1 MGYGEYPITVAQ
13 RLLNP
18 TSIPLTKNIC
28 SVIILDRF
36 AVNLV
41 TTVRLDPEDPRQ
53 LLALI
58 EHFNRTCNALSK
70 LAFESKT
77 FGWLALQRASYHWL
91 RSEYGLNAAQAVV
104 AVRKVAYAYS
114 DHKRRGHIAKFAKR
128 GAIPIYKHSFKR
140 DGTLA
145 FYGKRVPFRAAEGIP
160 LSGKHEAQLIYRRR
174 KFVLYQVYERPEGDL
189 HEATDW
195 LGCDLGIVNIL
206 TDSDEKNEPGGEID
220 ELRRKYAHRLRNLQ
234 RKGTRAAKRKLHT
247 IKGKQARFQRNFNHK
262 LSKRVVAKALDTQ
275 RGIALE
281 DLKGIRQRLTVRKP
295 QRARHAN
302 WSFAQLRQMIEY
314 KAALAGVPVTWVDP
328 RNTSRTCPKCGHVAK
343 ANRPTRAKF
352 KCVSCGFAGAA
363 DTVAAQ
369 NIRARAR
376 GDAPMVAETFQRQ
389 VSTLKG

>member
-1 MGYGEYPITVAQ
+1 M
-13 RLLNP
+13 
-18 TSIPLTKNIC
+18 
-28 SVIILDRF
+28 D
-36 AVNLV
+36 LV

-58 EHFNRTCNALSK
+58 EHFNRACNALSQQ
-70 LAFESKT
+70 AFESKT

-114 DHKRRGHIAKFAKR
+114 DRQRRGHVAKFAKR

-140 DGTLA
+140 DGTVAL
-145 FYGKRVPFRAAEGIP
+145 YGLRVPFRAAEGLP
-160 LSGKHEAQLIYRRR
+160 LSGKHEANLIYRRR
-174 KFVLYQVYERPEGDL
+174 KFVLYQVYEKPEGDL
-189 HEATDW
+189 KEANDW

-206 TDSDEKNEPGGEID
+206 ADSDEKNEPGGHID

-234 RKGTRAAKRKLHT
+234 RKGTRAAKRKLRSL
-247 IKGKQARFQRNFNHK
+247 KGKQSRFQRDFNHQ

-281 DLKGIRQRLTVRKP
+281 DLKGIRQRITVRKP

-314 KAALAGVPVTWVDP
+314 KATLLGVPVALVDP
-328 RNTSRTCPKCGHVAK
+328 RNTSRTCPRCGHVSK
-343 ANRPTRAKF
+343 ANRPTRAEF

-363 DTVAAQ
+363 DTVAAL

-376 GDAPMVAETFQRQ
+376 GDAPMVAGSFQRQ
-389 VSTLKG
+389 IPTP

>member
-1 MGYGEYPITVAQ
+1 M
-13 RLLNP
+13 
-18 TSIPLTKNIC
+18 
-28 SVIILDRF
+28 
-36 AVNLV
+36 NLV
-41 TTVRLDPEDPRQ
+41 TTVRLDPEDSRP

-58 EHFNRTCNALSK
+58 EHFNYACNELSR

-114 DHKRRGHIAKFAKR
+114 DNKRRDHLAKFSKR
-128 GAIPIYKHSFKR
+128 GAIPIYRHSFKR
-140 DGTLA
+140 DGTVA
-145 FYGKRVPFRAAEGIP
+145 FYGLRVPFRAREGIS
-160 LSGKHEAQLIYRRR
+160 LSGKHEAKLIYRRG
-174 KFVLYQVYERPEGDL
+174 KFVLYQVYEGPQAAL
-189 HEATDW
+189 QEASDW

-206 TDSDEKNEPGGEID
+206 ADSDEKNEPGAEID
-220 ELRRKYAHRLRNLQ
+220 DLRRKYAHRLRNLQ
-234 RKGTRAAKRKLHT
+234 RKGTRAAKRKLRNL
-247 IKGKQARFQRNFNHK
+247 KGKQSRFQRDFNHQI
-262 LSKRVVAKALDTQ
+262 SKRVVAKALDTQ

-314 KAALAGVPVTWVDP
+314 KAALAGVPVKGVNP
-328 RNTSRTCPKCGHVAK
+328 RNTSCACPKCGHVSK

-352 KCVSCGFAGAA
+352 QCVSCRFAGAA

-376 GDAPMVAETFQRQ
+376 GDAPMVAESFQRQ
-389 VSTLKG
+389 VPTFRG

>member
-1 MGYGEYPITVAQ
+1 M
-13 RLLNP
+13 
-18 TSIPLTKNIC
+18 
-28 SVIILDRF
+28 
-36 AVNLV
+36 NLV
-41 TTVRLDPEDPRQ
+41 TTVRLDPQDPRQ
-53 LLALI
+53 LLALV
-58 EHFNRTCNALSK
+58 ERFNFACNALSK

-91 RSEYGLNAAQAVV
+91 RREFGLGAAQAVV

-114 DHKRRGHIAKFAKR
+114 DHKRRGHVAKFARR

-140 DGTLA
+140 DRTVA
-145 FYGKRVPFRAAEGIP
+145 FYGQRIPFQAREGMA
-160 LSGKHEAQLIYRRR
+160 LSGKHEAYLIYRRG
-174 KFVLYQVYERPEGDL
+174 KFVLYQVYKRPEG
-189 HEATDW
+189 EPKAANDW

-206 TDSDEKNEPGGEID
+206 ADSDEKTNPGAEID
-220 ELRRKYAHRLRNLQ
+220 DARRRYAHRLRNLQ
-234 RKGTRAAKRKLHT
+234 RKGTRAAKRKLRT
-247 IKGKQARFQRNFNHK
+247 IKGKQARFQRDFNHQ

-281 DLKGIRQRLTVRKP
+281 DLKGIRQRITVRKP

-328 RNTSRTCPKCGHVAK
+328 RNTSRSCPKCGHISK
-343 ANRPTRAKF
+343 GNRPTRAKF
-352 KCVSCGFAGAA
+352 KCVSCGFAGPA

-376 GDAPMVAETFQRQ
+376 GDAPMVADSF
-389 VSTLKG
+389 